1 MASVNIL
8 LVDDNQENLLALE
21 ALLEGPDHKLITAR
35 SGEAALRC
43 LLDQDFAVIL
53 LDVRMPTMDG
63 FETATL
69 IRGRERSRHTPII
82 FLTGFESNTVNL
94 FKGYSLGAV
103 DYLVKPVVPE
113 VLKAKVAVFVELFRK
128 NQDLQEQLEKIREL
142 KHDVKE
148 QERINEERRQLLAR
162 EQEARTEAERAV
174 LERDMFLSVAAHEL
188 KTPVTSLR
196 GFAQTILRQMNRG
209 MTLDPERVRHAFE
222 TIDQRSTKLA
232 QLVSQLLEMS
242 RIEAGQLQLDK
253 APTQITDLV
262 ASIIAMIQP
271 GTNKHTF
278 EVNAADSVSMLVDPL
293 RLEQVITNLIDNAV
307 KYSPNGGP
315 IYVDVGLDDNEWA
328 YIAVTDCG
336 IGIPVEHRDHIFDR
350 FYRAHAGSN
359 ISGIGLGLY
368 VSKQI
373 VLLHHGTLEV
383 EFPSDRGSRFVIRL
397 PMNPDRQ
404 EDLSS

>member
-128 NQDLQEQLEKIREL
+128 NQDLQHQLERIREL
-142 KHDVKE
+142 KQDVKVHK
-148 QERINEERRQLLAR
+148 RINEERRILLAR
-162 EQEARTEAERAV
+162 EQAARAEAEQAV
-174 LERDMFLSVAAHEL
+174 RQRDEFLSVAAHEL

-196 GFAQTILRQMNRG
+196 GFAQTILRQMNR
-209 MTLDPERVRHAFE
+209 TNSIDPERVKHALE
-222 TIDQRSTKLA
+222 AIDQQSNKLSL
-232 QLVSQLLEMS
+232 LVSQLLDIS
-242 RIEAGQLQLDK
+242 RIEAGQLRLDK
-253 APTQITDLV
+253 QPTDVTGLV
-262 ASIIAMIQP
+262 RNIADIMRP
-271 GTNKHTF
+271 GMTLHTF
-278 EVNAADSVSMLVDPL
+278 RLNTPDSISTLADPL
-293 RLEQVITNLIDNAV
+293 RLEQVVTNLIDNAI
-307 KYSPNGGP
+307 KYSPDGGP
-315 IYVDVGLDDNEWA
+315 VQIDIWLDEEDLA
-328 YIAVTDCG
+328 CIAVTDCG
-336 IGIPVEHRDHIFDR
+336 IGVPVEHRDHIFDR
-350 FYRAHAGSN
+350 FYRAHAASHFG
-359 ISGIGLGLY
+359 GMGLGLHI
-368 VSKQI
+368 SKQI
-373 VLLHHGTLEV
+373 VQLHDGILEA
-383 EFPSDRGSRFVIRL
+383 EFPPEGGSRFIIRL
-397 PMNPDRQ
+397 PHLE
-404 EDLSS
+404 EDQ